1 VGVQVP
7 PLAAAGKHVWAHLK
21 VSGFN
26 GGWYR
31 RAISVPINAACAD
44 GERLTKGE
52 FDKVVVP
59 DRRWLTVDFD
69 NFQARAEVNAVDVVH
84 RFLKAVVSFEKHD
97 VAVLAFLTI
106 RQVLAGCQGQRKR
119 SYYDYSLH
127 QGLRGVGNSMPFGS
141 DRSASIS
148 R

>member
-1 VGVQVP
+1 
-7 PLAAAGKHVWAHLK
+7 
-21 VSGFN
+21 
-26 GGWYR
+26 
-31 RAISVPINAACAD
+31 VPINATCAY
-44 GERLTKGE
+44 GERLSKGE

-59 DRRWLTVDFD
+59 DQRFLTVDFD

-106 RQVLAGCQGQRKR
+106 RQVLAGYQSQRKR
-119 SYYDYSLH
+119 SHYGYSLH
-127 QGLRGVGNSMPFGS
+127 QGLRGVGISVPCGS
-141 DRSASIS
+141 ERSASIS